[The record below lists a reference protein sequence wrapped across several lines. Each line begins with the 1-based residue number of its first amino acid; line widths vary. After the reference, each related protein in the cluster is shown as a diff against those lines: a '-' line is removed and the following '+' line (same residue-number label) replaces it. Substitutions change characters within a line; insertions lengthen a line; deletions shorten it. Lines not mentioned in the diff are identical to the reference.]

1 MVLTSFA
8 NTSPARSP
16 SFSATHSTAPSDPSL
31 ASLYDRT
38 VGRVYGL
45 ALAIVGDHAIAEEI
59 TEETYVAFWR
69 EKGPGG
75 ANDLPRLFA
84 IARDRA
90 LTKNC
95 PLAVTD
101 LLDRLDPA
109 SPMYKVIAAHAPADR
124 QVLALAFLRG
134 MDARAIAAALGIAL
148 REVRAILSR
157 VSTAIRAGA

>member
-8 NTSPARSP
+8 NTSPAQSP
-16 SFSATHSTAPSDPSL
+16 SFSATQSTAPSDPSL

-45 ALAIVGDHAIAEEI
+45 ALAMVGDHAIAEQI

-69 EKGPGG
+69 AQDAGA
-75 ANDLPRLFA
+75 ANDLPRLLA

-95 PLAVTD
+95 SLAVTD

-109 SPMYKVIAAHAPADR
+109 APMYHVIAAQAPADR
-124 QVLALAFLRG
+124 QVIALAFLRG
-134 MDARAIAAALGIAL
+134 MDARAIAAALGIEV
-148 REVRAILSR
+148 REVRSTLNR
-157 VSTAIRAGA
+157 VSTAIRAET